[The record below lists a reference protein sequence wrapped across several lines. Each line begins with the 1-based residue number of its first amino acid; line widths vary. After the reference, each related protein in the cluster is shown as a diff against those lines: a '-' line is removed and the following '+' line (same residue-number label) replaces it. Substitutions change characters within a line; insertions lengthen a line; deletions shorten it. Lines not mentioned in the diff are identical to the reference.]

1 MKKIIT
7 LVLIMSLLV
16 SVLFFSGG
24 CFNPGEKIAE
34 EITERA
40 IEQGSGADVDISG
53 DEVTVTT
60 DEGET
65 TIGSGTELPD
75 DFPAGVPVYPDMQI
89 LNSSKVTQDGK
100 AAFTI
105 GAETTDS
112 HDKVIDWYKSELGNW
127 NIDSEF
133 TSESD
138 DLEYTMI
145 TASNDAYNLWMQV
158 TEEEGK
164 NYIMLSVE
172 EK

>member
-1 MKKIIT
+1 MKKIIP
-7 LVLIMSLLV
+7 LALIMSLLV

-24 CFNPGEKIAE
+24 CNPGEKIAE

-40 IEQGSGADVDISG
+40 IEQGSGADVDISE
-53 DEVTVTT
+53 DEMTIKT

-75 DFPAGVPVYPDMQI
+75 DFPSAVPVYPDMQI

-112 HDKVIDWYKSELGNW
+112 HDKVVGWYKSELGNW
-127 NIDSEF
+127 KIDSEF

-138 DLEYTMI
+138 GLKYTMV
-145 TASNDAYNLWMQV
+145 TASNDAYNLWMQF